1 MLWRHLC
8 LVRAW
13 SAAGLLGGTLLGAA
27 TPAWAD
33 ADESS
38 PRPVPVVSETV
49 SVLDARKGGD
59 LAVEVRGAGQ
69 DRVKMTLRNTSAKR
83 LNVVVPPG
91 LVASSAAGQGRAG
104 GGGFQSMGLG
114 SVSNR
119 PGSFGEFRAASS
131 ADKAPGFRSVDV
143 TGDAK
148 AAGAVAV
155 PPGQTVE
162 LSVVSVCL
170 NYGIP
175 TPTPRDKFE
184 LVDVEDYSAD
194 VRVRKALRSLAA
206 YGTSQGVAQ
215 AVMWRV
221 CNDVPF
227 AVMVQQQTK
236 TINVHEALLASRFVE
251 AVDATGSNEL
261 VDPAYLQDGR
271 LFVRVVGEGALAK
284 QAERL
289 SREMEGL
296 KVLGLPVRVVTTL
309 DNEPV
314 SAPAMLVNV
323 VLTGAQTGETRCKLV
338 LQQADASGRWA
349 PLGKTSFVEGS
360 TVSVL
365 NGLALARAVDRS
377 VSSTYVTIKPA
388 RRAVGTTTFKV
399 ENRLPFTLSRI
410 SVKAG
415 NSAGAPTV
423 DLNGL
428 GVAPARAALVPVQ
441 TPSATVEH
449 AEFNGL

>member
-1 MLWRHLC
+1 M
-8 LVRAW
+8 
-13 SAAGLLGGTLLGAA
+13 
-27 TPAWAD
+27 
-33 ADESS
+33 
-38 PRPVPVVSETV
+38 
-49 SVLDARKGGD
+49 
-59 LAVEVRGAGQ
+59 
-69 DRVKMTLRNTSAKR
+69 
-83 LNVVVPPG
+83 
-91 LVASSAAGQGRAG
+91 
-104 GGGFQSMGLG
+104 
-114 SVSNR
+114 
-119 PGSFGEFRAASS
+119 
-131 ADKAPGFRSVDV
+131 
-143 TGDAK
+143 
-148 AAGAVAV
+148 
-155 PPGQTVE
+155 
-162 LSVVSVCL
+162 
-170 NYGIP
+170 I
-175 TPTPRDKFE
+175 
-184 LVDVEDYSAD
+184 
-194 VRVRKALRSLAA
+194 
-206 YGTSQGVAQ
+206 
-215 AVMWRV
+215 
-221 CNDVPF
+221 
-227 AVMVQQQTK
+227 QQQTK

-314 SAPAMLVNV
+314 SAPAMLLNV

-428 GVAPARAALVPVQ
+428 GVAPARSALIPVQ

-449 AEFNGL
+449 VEFNGL